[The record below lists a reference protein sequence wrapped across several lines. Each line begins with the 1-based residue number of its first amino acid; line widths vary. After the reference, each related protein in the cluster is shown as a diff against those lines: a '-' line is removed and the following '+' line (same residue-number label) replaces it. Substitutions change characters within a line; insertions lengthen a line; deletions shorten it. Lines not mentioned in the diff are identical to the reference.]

1 MGNLEVEKI
10 DLRIRRREIFER
22 YRGMNEFT
30 ELFKKSKALI
40 DNARSSMGVVVNA
53 VTVYTSYLLGK
64 YMIEEEQ
71 QGSERAQYGARVLDS
86 LSVYLTSEYG
96 RGFSRSNLAG
106 MRKFYLTY
114 KDRAPQIVQS
124 GIGQLG
130 TMQENGIV
138 QSPIGQLTVDHQN
151 FPFKLSWTHY
161 QVLMTIEDPAERSFY
176 ELEAIKGVWNVKT
189 LKRQYHSSLYE
200 RLALSRDKN
209 EVMAMAIQ
217 GDMPYRPEDILKSP
231 YVLEFAGLDDKSSYH
246 ENDLEAGVL
255 NKLQDF
261 LLEMGKGFLFERR
274 QRRFTFNDKNF
285 YLDLVLYN
293 RFLRCY
299 VLIDFKVE
307 ELTHQD
313 LGQMQM
319 YVNYFDRYVRTD
331 FEKPTIGI
339 LLCET
344 KNDALVELT
353 LPKDA
358 NIYAQQYA
366 LCLPDKVL
374 LQQKL
379 AEWVAEYKEFE
390 ENHIESL

>member
-1 MGNLEVEKI
+1 MGYTLNLEVKKSTSRFA
-10 DLRIRRREIFER
+10 DEIFER
-22 YRGMNEFT
+22 YQGMNEFT

-114 KDRAPQIVQS
+114 KDRESQIVQS

-161 QVLMTIEDPAERSFY
+161 QVLMTIEDPAERNFY

-209 EVMAMAIQ
+209 EIMVMATQ
-217 GDMPYRPEDILKSP
+217 GAMPYRPEDILKSP

-319 YVNYFDRYVRTD
+319 YVNYYDRY
-331 FEKPTIGI
+331 EIIEGENPTIGI
-339 LLCET
+339 LMCKQSDE
-344 KNDALVELT
+344 ALVELT
-353 LPKDA
+353 LPKDS
-358 NIYAQQYA
+358 NIYAKEYK
-366 LCLPDKVL
+366 LYLPDKKL
-374 LQQKL
+374 LKEKL
-379 AEWVAEYKEFE
+379 QEWIE
-390 ENHIESL
+390 EADIQ

>member
-1 MGNLEVEKI
+1 M
-10 DLRIRRREIFER
+10 
-22 YRGMNEFT
+22 MNEFT
-30 ELFKKSKALI
+30 ELFAKSKALI
-40 DNARSSMGVVVNA
+40 DNARNSMGVVVNA

-71 QGSERAQYGARVLDS
+71 QGSERAQYGAKILDS
-86 LSVYLTSEYG
+86 LSDYLTGEYG

-114 KDRAPQIVQS
+114 KDREASIVQS
-124 GIGQLG
+124 GIGRLG
-130 TMQENGIV
+130 MMQENGIV
-138 QSPIGQLTVDHQN
+138 QSPIGQLAVDRQG

-161 QVLMTIEDPAERSFY
+161 QVLMTIEDSSERNFY

-209 EVMAMAIQ
+209 EVMAMSAQ
-217 GDMPYRPEDILKSP
+217 GATPYRPVDILKSP
-231 YVLEFAGLDDKSSYH
+231 FVLEFAGLDDKSCYH
-246 ENDLEAGVL
+246 ESDLETGVL

-299 VLIDFKVE
+299 VLIDFKVD

-319 YVNYFDRYVRTD
+319 YVNYYDRYETI
-331 FEKPTIGI
+331 EGESPTIGI
-339 LLCET
+339 LMCKQSDE
-344 KNDALVELT
+344 ALVELT
-353 LPKDA
+353 LPKGS
-358 NIYAQQYA
+358 NIYAKEYK
-366 LCLPDKVL
+366 LYLPDKKL
-374 LQQKL
+374 LREKL
-379 AEWVAEYKEFE
+379 QEWIDEADM
-390 ENHIESL
+390 NA